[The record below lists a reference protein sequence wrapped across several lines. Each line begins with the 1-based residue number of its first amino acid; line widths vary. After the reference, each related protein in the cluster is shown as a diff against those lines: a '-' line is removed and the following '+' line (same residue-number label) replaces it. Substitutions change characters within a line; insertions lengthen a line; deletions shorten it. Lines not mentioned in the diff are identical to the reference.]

1 MIHVAHIALIVKFKT
16 TLLNSSLYDYS
27 DAYILVKETIT
38 LVGQDFNN
46 HKNLIEVTEKLSLNM
61 IVNDH
66 SNDEANFPKKVLL
79 IDG

>member
-38 LVGQDFNN
+38 LVG
-46 HKNLIEVTEKLSLNM
+46 
-61 IVNDH
+61 
-66 SNDEANFPKKVLL
+66 
-79 IDG
+79 